1 MKQDF
6 RQTEEFQKFLEYGK
20 NIEKIFANECLENA
34 TFATKE
40 QDQMEHWD
48 VCGIC
53 KKISNNKLKFDVKSQ
68 KKNNRY
74 DKQFSSELT
83 WIEGKNVYGYDG
95 WIKGKSDY
103 IAFEREKIWLIVNRE
118 QLYKLTL
125 KKLAANGNKKGK
137 GKYLIYTRENAKD
150 VITQIPFT
158 DMEEIE
164 HYKLLKRS

>member
-6 RQTEEFQKFLEYGK
+6 RKTDEFQKFIEHGK
-20 NIEKIFANECLENA
+20 NIEKIFAKECLINA
-34 TFATKE
+34 IFSTKE

-48 VCGIC
+48 VKGIC
-53 KKISNNKLKFDVKSQ
+53 EKISDKELKFDVKSQ
-68 KKNNRY
+68 KKNNRH
-74 DKQFSSELT
+74 DKNFSSELT

-95 WIKGKSDY
+95 WIKGKANY

-118 QLYKLTL
+118 QLYKLTV
-125 KKLAANGNKKGK
+125 KKLFENGNKKGK

-164 HYKLLKRS
+164 HYKILKRN

>member
-1 MKQDF
+1 MKHDF
-6 RQTEEFQKFLEYGK
+6 RKTEAFNGFLERGK
-20 NIEKIFANECLENA
+20 DVEKLFAKECLIGA
-34 TFATKE
+34 IFATKE

-48 VCGIC
+48 VCGVC
-53 KKISNNKLKFDVKSQ
+53 KKISNKQLKFDVKSQ
-68 KKNNRY
+68 KKNNRN

-103 IAFEREKIWLIVNRE
+103 IAFERERIWFIVNRE
-118 QLYKLTL
+118 ELYKLTL
-125 KKLAANGNKKGK
+125 KKLAENGNKKGK
-137 GKYLIYTRENAKD
+137 GKYLIYTRENTKD